1 MAIVSYNAKHLQ
13 HAFMPCAQT
22 PPSPVSSVVRAV
34 VVNAVVKSVVVNSA
48 VV

>member
-22 PPSPVSSVVRAV
+22 PPSPVSSVV
-34 VVNAVVKSVVVNSA
+34 VNAVVKSVVVNSA

>member
-13 HAFMPCAQT
+13 RAFMSCAQT
-22 PPSPVSSVVRAV
+22 PPSPVSSIVRAV